1 MGNGLIFYNNIVID
15 LVIVIFYL
23 FIVVFDDK
31 IRFY

>member
-31 IRFY
+31 I